1 MPETTLPARPRRART
16 RALALLTAA
25 LAVFGGSLAV
35 APAAHAATGVTVTTP
50 GAATAG
56 DTVTVTV
63 AADAGADLFAYDL
76 TLGYDPA
83 LLAFAPGSETYP
95 TGGYGAATESPGTVT
110 FTSTRLGTSPGL
122 TGPHDLVTFSFTAL
136 TSGAAT
142 ISLDAATFLDSASA
156 AQSLP
161 QPVTA
166 TVEIAAA
173 PVTPTPTP
181 APGAP
186 GTPGSPGTPSAG
198 MPAAGAGAADGAASD
213 PADSAAGSLAGTGGD
228 IVMWI
233 VAGAAGIALLA
244 LGVVLMV
251 RRRRGEVA
259 L

>member
-25 LAVFGGSLAV
+25 IAVFGGSLAV
-35 APAAHAATGVTVTTP
+35 APAAHAATGVTVTAP
-50 GAATAG
+50 VAVTAG

-83 LLAFAPGSETYP
+83 LLAFAAGSETYP
-95 TGGYGAATESPGTVT
+95 PGGYGALTESAGTVT
-110 FTSTRLGTSPGL
+110 FTNTRLGTSPGL
-122 TGPHDLVTFSFTAL
+122 TGPHELVTFSFTAL

-156 AQSLP
+156 SQSLP

-173 PVTPTPTP
+173 PGTPAPTP
-181 APGAP
+181 APGPGAP
-186 GTPGSPGTPSAG
+186 GTDAPEAG
-198 MPAAGAGAADGAASD
+198 EGAADDAAASD
-213 PADSAAGSLAGTGGD
+213 PVGTPAGSLAATGGD
-228 IVMWI
+228 VVMWI

-251 RRRRGEVA
+251 RRRRAEVA
-259 L
+259 A